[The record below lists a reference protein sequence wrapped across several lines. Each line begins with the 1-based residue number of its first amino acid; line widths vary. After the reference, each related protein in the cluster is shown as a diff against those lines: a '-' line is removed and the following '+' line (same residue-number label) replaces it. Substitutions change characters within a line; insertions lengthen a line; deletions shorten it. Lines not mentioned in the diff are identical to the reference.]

1 MANRDEMSFGR
12 AFADARKEMGGGKT
26 FTWRGNKYTTDL
38 AEEAPARGSRASTS
52 RAPAESA
59 RPQAR
64 RRSVDEIARTAS
76 AAIDRAEGKPA
87 TRPQRNPRRTP
98 STDTATSVETR
109 TRMTPEPINRNVR
122 DTQDASPTT
131 RARPPVR
138 RDARDMPPSISR
150 VIADAPDAAARAE
163 AQRIANEGMEKRMP
177 LRSLIQRIRDSIGS
191 RRQNA
196 TGDRATSRS
205 QAAADAARARTEA
218 AQEARARRSAG
229 MAKGGMAKKQ
239 GYERGGMVKKGSADR
254 RNTGMFYDSKS
265 PRGYK

>member
-1 MANRDEMSFGR
+1 MANRDEMSFSR
-12 AFADARKEMGGGKT
+12 AFADARREMGGGKT
-26 FTWRGNKYTTDL
+26 FTWRGNSYTTDL
-38 AEEAPARGSRASTS
+38 AEEAPARGSRAPS
-52 RAPAESA
+52 ESA
-59 RPQAR
+59 RPQTR
-64 RRSVDEIARTAS
+64 RRSVDEIARSAS

-98 STDTATSVETR
+98 STETATSVETR

-122 DTQDASPTT
+122 DPQDASPTT
-131 RARPPVR
+131 SARASTVR
-138 RDARDMPPSISR
+138 AAEDMPPSVRRAIFMAST
-150 VIADAPDAAARAE
+150 PQETQAAT
-163 AQRIANEGMEKRMP
+163 RIAQEGMDRRMP
-177 LRSLIQRIRDSIGS
+177 LRNIIQQIRESIGS

-218 AQEARARRSAG
+218 AEEARARRAAG

-239 GYERGGMVKKGSADR
+239 GYNLGGTVKKGNTDR

>member
-109 TRMTPEPINRNVR
+109 TRMTPQPINRR
-122 DTQDASPTT
+122 DPQDASPTT
-131 RARPPVR
+131 RAPARAR
-138 RDARDMPPSISR
+138 RGAQDASPTRSAVTEAPPSIQNLLAKIPGGAARSQADR
-150 VIADAPDAAARAE
+150 IADQVRA
-163 AQRIANEGMEKRMP
+163 GRMP
-177 LRSLIQRIRDSIGS
+177 LREGLARINEIFSNLSSLMADRNEEL
-191 RRQNA
+191 RQL
-196 TGDRATSRS
+196 RA
-205 QAAADAARARTEA
+205 D
-218 AQEARARRSAG
+218 AG

-239 GYERGGMVKKGSADR
+239 GYTRGGMVKKGNTDR
-254 RNTGMFYDSKS
+254 RGKGMFYDSKS
-265 PRGYK
+265 PRGFK